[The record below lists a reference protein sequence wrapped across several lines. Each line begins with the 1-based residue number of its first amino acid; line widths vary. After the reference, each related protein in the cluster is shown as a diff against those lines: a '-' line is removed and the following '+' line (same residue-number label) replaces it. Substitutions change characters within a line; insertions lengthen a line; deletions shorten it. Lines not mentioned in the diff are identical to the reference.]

1 MTDTVVSIQLNG
13 CPHSPWIK
21 VRVAFTQDVALT
33 SGKALHWFPY
43 VASELPIMTRVNL
56 LIRQAVILER
66 MGWIPPP
73 QASIASKREQSYYY
87 AHAPRETFE
96 PPAPLPVPV
105 VLERSTAEAPPAI
118 VTIFN
123 YAWADE
129 GELVKVYIP
138 LEGVGAKCSDDDI
151 KVAFE
156 VRLFQVEVHGFKPRQ
171 IHRLLIQKLSGDIAP
186 GDCQVKKLANKVVVI
201 LKKAGSHRKWY
212 SLRHNV

>member
-1 MTDTVVSIQLNG
+1 MTVNAVEAAEQEVEQIQAAAQ
-13 CPHSPWIK
+13 PPVEQKPWGQY
-21 VRVAFTQDVALT
+21 TTNAL
-33 SGKALHWFPY
+33 
-43 VASELPIMTRVNL
+43 
-56 LIRQAVILER
+56 
-66 MGWIPPP
+66 